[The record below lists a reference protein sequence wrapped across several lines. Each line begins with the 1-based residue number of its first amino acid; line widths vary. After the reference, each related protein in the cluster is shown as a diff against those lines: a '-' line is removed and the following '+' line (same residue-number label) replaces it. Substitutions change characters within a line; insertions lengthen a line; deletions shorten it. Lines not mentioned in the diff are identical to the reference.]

1 MTIHLLYTPQ
11 EVEQAQQQ
19 AAPYDSIWANT
30 AQPGPPA
37 SALDQ
42 VMLSHDKIYVVLAV
56 VLIIWLGLMVFL
68 FRTDRKIEA
77 LERTVEAGIPEEHDD
92 F

>member
-1 MTIHLLYTPQ
+1 MTIHLLFTPQ
-11 EVEQAQQQ
+11 EVEQAQRQ

-30 AQPGPPA
+30 AQPGQPT
-37 SALDQ
+37 SALEQ
-42 VMLSHDKIYVVLAV
+42 VMLSQDKIYVVLAV

-68 FRTDRKIEA
+68 FRTDRKIDA
-77 LERTVEAGIPEEHDD
+77 LERTVEACIPEERDD